1 VNRNNNRTRPTPD
14 ARRSILAISVLLFA
28 VECSP
33 MRYENTDLRRRQFD
47 STTDRM
53 PALEIEKSA
62 RGDSTPEQNR
72 QDWRA
77 ELRRIQKTV
86 PPDTLEF
93 YMLTAH
99 CYRQLG
105 EHELAADA
113 YLNASKKSSDPALK
127 VELQTKAV
135 QSFAKAGEMAEGTGN
150 WCSAL
155 TLYETC
161 NRYCQKFGLGQ
172 HVPHEKIEHLKALIG
187 QDPSDN
193 RCRKESK
200 P

>member
-1 VNRNNNRTRPTPD
+1 MNRKNNRTRPTPD

-47 STTDRM
+47 APTDRM
-53 PALEIEKSA
+53 PVLEIEKSA
-62 RGDSTPEQNR
+62 PGDSNPEPQSE
-72 QDWRA
+72 DWRA

-93 YMLTAH
+93 DMLTAH
-99 CYRQLG
+99 CYRQLE

-113 YLNASKKSSDPALK
+113 YLNASNKSSDPALK
-127 VELQTKAV
+127 AELQTKAV
-135 QSFAKAGEMAEGTGN
+135 QSFAKAGEMAEATGN

-155 TLYETC
+155 TLYEIC
-161 NRYCQKFGLGQ
+161 NRYCREFGLGL
-172 HVPHEKIEHLKALIG
+172 HVPHEKIEHLKAVTG
-187 QDPSDN
+187 QDSSND
-193 RCRKESK
+193 RCRK
-200 P
+200 